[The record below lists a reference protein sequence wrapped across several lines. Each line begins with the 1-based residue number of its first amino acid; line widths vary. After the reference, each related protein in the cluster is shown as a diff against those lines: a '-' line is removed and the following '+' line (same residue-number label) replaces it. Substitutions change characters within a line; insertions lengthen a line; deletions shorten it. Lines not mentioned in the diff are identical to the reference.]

1 MDNEKSPFI
10 NDEEEDSLWK
20 EFKKTGEPVRYCE
33 FCRKREKLVKEDE
46 FGMGK

>member
-1 MDNEKSPFI
+1 MKKEYYNLPQ
-10 NDEEEDSLWK
+10 WK
-20 EFKKTGEPVRYCE
+20 EFKKTGEPVKYCE